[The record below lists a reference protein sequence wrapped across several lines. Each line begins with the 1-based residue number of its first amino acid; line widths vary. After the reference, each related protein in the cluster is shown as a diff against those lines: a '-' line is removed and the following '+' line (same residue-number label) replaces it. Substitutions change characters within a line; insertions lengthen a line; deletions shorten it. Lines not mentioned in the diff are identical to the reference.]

1 MSNTTF
7 DEIARSCSIADALMI
22 TGLSLR
28 NSRGS
33 VVEPPSD
40 KGTYRSPFR
49 QESNPS
55 FSVFRDRADRH
66 WCFKDQAT
74 GEGGNMI
81 NFVKKGCSF
90 DSNGAAAELIDKE
103 LRLGLFKKPRA
114 KSARSNP
121 DGLRNMKLDDF
132 SPLHA
137 EQIAAAVGVKG
148 TEGIS
153 RIFNRGILGAG
164 TLFRFGKNGSYP
176 EPNCF
181 FLYDKNTNSATSR
194 KLSGEKFGALKS
206 VCPNDWHKRPIGV
219 SSIHPKAI
227 YGEVDD
233 AVFCEGEK
241 DLIAV
246 MHGISYDRA
255 IPICMPSVTTT
266 LLPEHAERFAN
277 MTCIIYAQAD
287 HPGIDAALKWFEW
300 LKPHAFSVRVRV
312 PRVLGDDWA
321 DLGAGCT
328 SSEMELL
335 LSDATL
341 FDEYIDEEILTLS
354 PDAFP
359 TEKVDPP
366 VPKKKGGSPRN
377 NLNMLR
383 TWIIWELLPEGERKA
398 ADICRALGV
407 KARGAPHAKVT
418 RGLKSVADQLEQ
430 LRGGDYVE
438 EAVKAGMAGSLV
450 LVQRKR
456 NSDKPSSVTTA
467 PLVCNYSE
475 EVA

>member
-33 VVEPPSD
+33 GVEPPSD

-66 WCFKDQAT
+66 WRFKDHAT
-74 GEGGNMI
+74 NESGNMI
-81 NFVKKGCSF
+81 NFVVIGCSLS
-90 DSNGAAAELIDKE
+90 SNAEAAELIDRE
-103 LRLGLFKKPRA
+103 LRLGLFKKPKA
-114 KSARSNP
+114 KSASSTSNR
-121 DGLRNMKLDDF
+121 LKNIKLDKF
-132 SPLHA
+132 TSLHA
-137 EQIAAAVGVKG
+137 EQIARVVGVKG
-148 TEGIS
+148 VEGVG
-153 RIFNRGILGAG
+153 RIRDRDILGAG
-164 TLFRFGKNGSYP
+164 TLFRYGRNGAYP

-181 FLYDKNTNSATSR
+181 FLHDENTNSATSR
-194 KLSGEKFGALKS
+194 KLNGEHFGDNKS
-206 VCPNDWHKRPIGV
+206 VSPNDWQKRPIGI
-219 SSIHPKAI
+219 SAIHPNAV
-227 YGEVDD
+227 YGETDE

-241 DLIAV
+241 DLVAV
-246 MHGISYDRA
+246 MHGVSYDRA